1 MSNGAVWVKTYL
13 EAYVA
18 HAVTIAVRALLP
30 LSVTNEAGDRG
41 RSQQLTLRQAIDQ
54 SPRLL
59 VVGAAGSGKS
69 CSLRLQALTLAT
81 AVLNESRTTKQKSP
95 ILVPVFVDL
104 ALFRDSIE
112 QTISDSVAVPAPV
125 WRELHDRSLVF
136 FVDGLEQLRSDIQ
149 LTALSGIAT
158 LMSSLG
164 AQARWVLTCRSEAL
178 PLFRPWFSTADIRAL
193 RPLPPR
199 EVVAYVR
206 TQCGD
211 VAANLLES
219 DDVAV
224 ALAGRPRWLGGYIQ
238 LLTRDQ
244 TPPTQ
249 VRGKLLWEWMQCVV
263 AMTDATAQDALA
275 RILRIRTDMGG
286 QRDPWV
292 LSDVVQRA
300 VPGVVNTALV
310 AQQLLGAPTNDPII
324 GAIRTAVSA
333 GVLLFDYEQQTLTF
347 RHQLLRAAVSAMQL
361 LAQPVASWSLAQLTE
376 DDEIVGLVFALSE
389 NRPAVVRRCI
399 ELGLIRAVV
408 RALLY
413 HDGMRV
419 DELLSAAG
427 VLSSAVR
434 LAVADVLQQEG
445 AYHQARQQL
454 ELVSAMQPQDSDV
467 LRRIADLSTI
477 LHDWPGA
484 VKSYEIISK
493 NRPEDLQSRHQLGV
507 AYGQLGSLDAAAH
520 VLRGLFDTYRQQGAN
535 VARALGQI
543 YMQQKNYPAA
553 LEVFDLALRDL
564 SDDPLLYRHK
574 AQVLEHLDRASD
586 AQALLMHAVAQL
598 GDQPALLAELGRLCW
613 LRGELPAARNYLDKA
628 IRLAPDDAASHAT
641 LGRVHLSLADWHAA
655 WSALQRA
662 IELQPND
669 DTLYVDFA
677 RVCDA
682 SGDSDAAIVALR
694 TAIELAPT
702 NVGAQRHL
710 VQLLQRR
717 GDIDGAMQIVRA
729 ALAHTTNHAALH
741 GDLAGLLWR
750 RGDHDTALATYRN
763 AVTLAP
769 DDTRYMHAMAQSL
782 SELGRQREAVDIYN
796 KALGI
801 DGDNIALLRD
811 AVIAY
816 EKLGHFDQGDAVLQ
830 RALLHHADNTEL
842 LRTAAGFALRRG
854 QITRARSY
862 VAKALWRARN
872 DDQSWLQAGLLH
884 IAEGH
889 WKPALFALRRIV
901 DAVSNGT
908 VLEALGRALAGDG
921 QIDAA
926 IQTFDHAIQLQ
937 PDNPQTLVAY
947 SQAMA
952 QHGRYDSA
960 YEHARRAY
968 QNDPGNVDALL
979 QVGRMALATQRPNE
993 ASEMLE
999 AAATLAPQR
1008 VDVQSERS
1016 RILRSQG
1023 LFEQALQVARHA
1035 LGIDGHAVEAIVAA
1049 ADALFGLHRH
1059 EEASDHYRQAL
1070 AIDPNHESALSGLRD
1085 VSVVCD
1091 EFTQAADVAQRLVSL
1106 VPKSALHHL
1115 RLGEILIA
1123 IGVPE
1128 AAIIELQQA
1137 LDIDRATP
1145 HAKNNYGSAPI
1156 GAAVYARMSAAYAK
1170 SARWSEA
1177 RECAEHAVAAAPAH
1191 AEHHALLAD
1200 AYLGMGQRTSA
1211 IASYRIAVQQRPD
1224 HAGWHYLLGM
1234 LLHHTGADKE
1244 AVPVLQ
1250 QALALNDRAEYYH
1263 TLGRAFLAIG
1273 DSKSAVS
1280 AIEKA
1285 IAKRPEA
1292 HHWRA
1297 DLADVQAQRGWHKE
1311 AISEIDQALAVAADH
1326 PVLWRKRAE
1335 LLLRIDQIDAA
1346 AADVL
1351 EALRRDAHDV
1361 KALTLMSQ
1369 IMQRKGNLQR
1379 ALEAAERA
1387 VKLSANDAH
1396 ARHQLATVL
1405 RAVKRRGEAI
1415 PHMIAAVRLRDQDY
1429 EWWVVL
1435 AEDYESIND
1444 FPNAAQCMV
1453 RAVELVPMELN
1464 LVYRL
1469 GMLYF
1474 QAGAYA
1480 EAERELRRVMSQMP
1494 SAAATIACLADV
1506 SLAQGKT
1513 DEALSLARRAV
1524 ELQGQVSEHWRV
1536 FARVLRTIARYEEA
1550 LEAARTAFQLDNEYA
1565 PSALMYGI
1573 LLLDFVEID
1582 EAVTAFAAAVKA
1594 DDGVAIYHLCLGM
1607 ALRQQTPL
1615 AKDLEEFTPPTPAH
1629 KVKLTAAMQA
1639 FDRTL
1644 TIDGDNPRCIFERG
1658 VALQLMLR
1666 HHEAIAS
1673 FDAALVLYGEVHPRP
1688 LSGDAVAASM
1698 LDKNDLAAHIRQRRA
1713 LSLALLHQYEAAL
1726 VDQRYV
1732 LAVAPLS
1739 VHDQYIY
1746 GRLAYL
1752 AGDLDGALSAL
1763 ASAAT
1768 SMPGNAAVQQWYGV
1782 VLFGRNRLKEAITAL
1797 ELANDLLPNNGTINA
1812 LLRDV
1817 YKADQRIDRAISAAQ
1832 RATRYDSANPDNHYQ
1847 LAKLYMETHRNGDAR
1862 AAVMVAITLKND
1874 VIAWHMLL
1882 GDVCAQ
1888 MGMFDNARSAYLSAT
1903 NLDPESTAP
1912 LYALS
1917 RLLVLQGRINDAIS
1931 NLEQALLRDPQNGA
1945 WYYEL
1950 GQLYEQRGDQDM
1962 ALAAYNK
1969 AILLDGDK
1977 SAYYRAATKI
1987 EAKHQAKTKET
1998 PPAAAATEVVK
2009 RHAHKFTN
2017 EAEMFLAMGDVN
2029 FEQKLYDTALE
2040 FYQSALANDMTYAM
2054 SWCRVAQTK
2063 VKLGRFSDAENDF
2076 YQALRHDPKCVEA
2089 YVGLATIAN
2098 NARNLVDAIEHLRM
2112 AVSINPNAVAYQV
2125 DLAEALYALNQKEEC
2140 QQTLRKMLKYL
2151 PSDAALLV
2159 RFAELAMKVA
2169 LIDDALS
2176 VLQRAIRVDDGVAR
2190 AYLLMGRIYRQ
2201 KSETS
2206 KAIAAYRRALKL
2218 SPDLKEAQHELT
2230 MVSPLSVFTR
2240 RRDVD

>member
-1 MSNGAVWVKTYL
+1 MNNGTTWVKTYL
-13 EAYVA
+13 DAYIA
-18 HAVTIAVRALLP
+18 HPATIAVRALPP
-30 LSVTNEAGDRG
+30 LSVTNETGDRG

-59 VVGAAGSGKS
+59 VVGAAGAGKS
-69 CSLRLQALTLAT
+69 CSLRLQAMTMANV
-81 AVLNESRTTKQKSP
+81 VLNEQRTTKQKNTP
-95 ILVPVFVDL
+95 LVPIYVDL
-104 ALFRDSIE
+104 AQFRDSIE
-112 QTISDSVAVPAPV
+112 QTISESVGVSAPV
-125 WRELHDRSLVF
+125 WRELSDRSLVF
-136 FVDGLEQLRSDIQ
+136 FIDGLEQLRSDIQ
-149 LTALSGIAT
+149 LTALSSIAT
-158 LMSSLG
+158 LMSTLG
-164 AQARWVLTCRSEAL
+164 TQARWVLTCRSEAL
-178 PLFRPWFSTADIRAL
+178 PLFRPWFSTADVRAL

-199 EVVAYVR
+199 DVVAYVR

-211 VAANLLES
+211 AAALLLEG
-219 DDVAV
+219 DDAAV
-224 ALAGRPRWLGGYIQ
+224 VLAGRPRWLGAYIQ
-238 LLTRDQ
+238 LMSREQ
-244 TPPTQ
+244 APPVQ
-249 VRGKLLWEWMQCVV
+249 LRGKLLWEWMQGVV
-263 AMTDATAQDALA
+263 TLTDATAHDVLA
-275 RILRIRTDMGG
+275 RLLRIRSDMGG

-292 LSDVVQRA
+292 LADVVQRA
-300 VPGVVNTALV
+300 LPGVVNTALV
-310 AQQLLGAPTNDPII
+310 AQQLLGAPTTDPII
-324 GAIRTAVSA
+324 GSLRALVGA

-347 RHQLLRAAVSAMQL
+347 RHNLLRAAVSATQL
-361 LAQPVASWSLAQLTE
+361 LTQPVASWSLASLTE
-376 DDEIVGLVFALSE
+376 DDEIVGFMFAMSE

-399 ELGLIRAVV
+399 ELGLVRAVV
-408 RALLY
+408 RALLH
-413 HDGMRV
+413 HDATRV
-419 DELLSAAG
+419 DEVLHAAG
-427 VLSSAVR
+427 VHTPVLR

-445 AYHQARQQL
+445 AYRQARQQL
-454 ELVSAMQPQDSDV
+454 ELVSAMQPQDTDV
-467 LRRIADLSTI
+467 LRRIADLSTM

-484 VKSYEIISK
+484 VKSYEVISK
-493 NRPEDLQSRHQLGV
+493 TRPEDLHSRHQLGV

-543 YMQQKNYPAA
+543 YIQQKNYPAA
-553 LEVFDLALRDL
+553 LEAFDLALRDVT
-564 SDDPLLYRHK
+564 DDPLLYRQK

-586 AQALLMHAVAQL
+586 AQHLLVHAVAQL
-598 GDQPALLAELGRLCW
+598 GNQPALLAELGRLCW
-613 LRGELPAARNYLDKA
+613 LRGELQAAQNYLDKA
-628 IRLAPDDAASHAT
+628 LRLAPDDAASHAT
-641 LGRVHLSLADWHAA
+641 LGRVYLSLSDWHAA

-662 IELQPND
+662 IELHPND

-702 NVGAQRHL
+702 NVVGQRHL

-717 GDIDGAMQIVRA
+717 GDTDGALQIVRA
-729 ALAHTTNHAALH
+729 ALVQSANHAALH

-769 DDTRYMHAMAQSL
+769 DDTTYMHAMAQSL
-782 SELGRQREAVDIYN
+782 SELGRQREAVEIYN

-811 AVIAY
+811 AVVAY
-816 EKLGHFDQGDAVLQ
+816 EKLGHFEQGDAVLQ
-830 RALLHHADNTEL
+830 RALLHHADNAEL

-854 QITRARSY
+854 QIKRARSY
-862 VAKALWRARN
+862 IAKALWHTP
-872 DDQSWLQAGLLH
+872 DDQSWFQAGLLH
-884 IAEGH
+884 IAEGD
-889 WKPALFALRRIV
+889 WKQALFALRRII
-901 DAVSNGT
+901 DAASNGSI
-908 VLEALGRALAGDG
+908 LEAIGRALAGDG

-926 IQTFDHAIQLQ
+926 IQTFDQAIQLQ

-960 YEHARRAY
+960 YEQARSAY
-968 QNDPGNVDALL
+968 QRDPGNVDALL

-1016 RILRSQG
+1016 RVLRSQG
-1023 LFEQALQVARHA
+1023 FFEQALQVAHQA

-1049 ADALFGLHRH
+1049 AEALFGLTRH
-1059 EEASDHYRQAL
+1059 EEAGELYRQAL

-1085 VSVVCD
+1085 VSIALD
-1091 EFTQAADVAQRLVSL
+1091 DFTQAADVAQRLVSL
-1106 VPKSALHHL
+1106 VPKSAMHHL
-1115 RLGEILIA
+1115 RLGEVLIA

-1137 LDIDRATP
+1137 LDLDRATP
-1145 HAKNNYGSAPI
+1145 HAKNSHATPAI

-1177 RECAEHAVAAAPAH
+1177 RECAEQAVAAAPAQ
-1191 AEHHALLAD
+1191 AEHHALLGD
-1200 AYLGMGQRTSA
+1200 AFLGMGQRTSA

-1244 AVPVLQ
+1244 AVQVLQ
-1250 QALALNDRAEYYH
+1250 EAIVLNDRAEYYH
-1263 TLGRAFLAIG
+1263 TLGRAFLGIG

-1311 AISEIDQALAVAADH
+1311 AINEIDQALAVAADH

-1387 VKLSANDAH
+1387 TKLNANDAY
-1396 ARHQLATVL
+1396 ARNQLAVVL
-1405 RAVKRRGEAI
+1405 RVLKRRGEAI
-1415 PHMIAAVRLRDQDY
+1415 LHMIAAVRLRDQDY
-1429 EWWVVL
+1429 EWWVEL
-1435 AEDYESIND
+1435 SEDYESIND
-1444 FPNAAQCMV
+1444 FINAAHCMV

-1474 QAGAYA
+1474 QSGEYA
-1480 EAERELRRVMSQMP
+1480 AAEHELRRVMVQLP

-1536 FARVLRTIARYEEA
+1536 FARVLRTIERYDEA
-1550 LEAARTAFQLDNEYA
+1550 LESARTAFQLDNEYA

-1573 LLLDFVEID
+1573 LLLDFGEIE
-1582 EAVTAFAAAVKA
+1582 EAVSAFAAAVKA

-1607 ALRQQTPL
+1607 ALRQQAPL
-1615 AKDLEEFTPPTPAH
+1615 AKDLEEFTQPSPPH
-1629 KVKLTAAMQA
+1629 LVKLTAAMQA

-1688 LSGDAVAASM
+1688 LSGDAAAASM

-1739 VHDQYIY
+1739 VQDQYIY

-1768 SMPGNAAVQQWYGV
+1768 SMPGNAAVQQWYGM
-1782 VLFGRNRLKEAITAL
+1782 VLFTHGRLKEAISAL
-1797 ELANDLLPNNGTINA
+1797 ELANDLLPNQGTINA

-1847 LAKLYMETHRNGDAR
+1847 LAKLYMETHRNSDAR
-1862 AAVMVAITLKND
+1862 SAVMVAITLKND

-1903 NLDPESTAP
+1903 SLDPESTAP

-1917 RLLVLQGRINDAIS
+1917 RLLVLQGRINDAIT

-1945 WYYEL
+1945 WYFEL
-1950 GQLYEQRGDQDM
+1950 GQLYEQRGDQSM
-1962 ALAAYNK
+1962 ARAAYNK

-1977 SAYYRAATKI
+1977 AEYYRAVSKM
-1987 EAKHQAKTKET
+1987 EAKQHAKTKET
-1998 PPAAAATEVVK
+1998 PPVAAATEVVK

-2040 FYQSALANDMTYAM
+2040 HYESALANDMTYAP

-2063 VKLGRFSDAENDF
+2063 VKLGRVRDAQNDF
-2076 YQALRHDPKCVEA
+2076 QQALRHDAKCVDA
-2089 YVGLATIAN
+2089 YVGLATIAHN
-2098 NARNLVDAIEHLRM
+2098 ERNFGEALDFLRM
-2112 AVSINPNAVAYQV
+2112 AVTINPNAVAYQV
-2125 DLAEALYALNQKEEC
+2125 DLAETLYALNQKEEC
-2140 QQTLRKMLKYL
+2140 QQTLRKMMKYL

-2159 RFAELAMKVA
+2159 RFAELAVKVA
-2169 LIDDALS
+2169 MTDDAFTA
-2176 VLQRAIRVDDGVAR
+2176 LQRAITLDDTIAR
-2190 AYLLMGRIYRQ
+2190 AYLLIGRIYRQ
-2201 KSETS
+2201 KSDTP
-2206 KAIAAYRRALKL
+2206 KAVAAFRRAIKL
-2218 SPDLKEAQHELT
+2218 SPDFKEAQHELT
-2230 MVSPLSVFTR
+2230 FAAPLSVFNR
-2240 RRDVD
+2240 RRDLD